1 MLQRTPGSDKLCVTR
16 PHRVVW
22 LGRGTPRRS
31 SSYNSGA
38 WKETSCLDH
47 TNHGSFLES
56 TSNWRN
62 LLRANHSPVVEKQII
77 GRSGE
82 TAAQTIPGVFPQSL
96 HLAVHVLSTNFNFLS
111 LTKMEFRDSIE
122 IVTSSVEN
130 TEQEAAFPCHSHF
143 LKHSTHLG
151 REWQGGSRCQC
162 VCAQTTVTLPARKFH
177 LLPVEGL
184 LVEPE
189 LGDLL
194 SPDMLLEEE
203 LGRLSLQTLKL

>member
-1 MLQRTPGSDKLCVTR
+1 MLQRTPDSDKLCITR

-31 SSYNSGA
+31 SFYNSGA

-82 TAAQTIPGVFPQSL
+82 TAAQTIPGVFPQSF
-96 HLAVHVLSTNFNFLS
+96 HPAVHVLSINFNFLS

-122 IVTSSVEN
+122 TVTSSVEN
-130 TEQEAAFPCHSHF
+130 TGNKRPRSPATATSWSTAPTWGENDRGALGASVFVHRRQWLCLQESFICC
-143 LKHSTHLG
+143 LCKG
-151 REWQGGSRCQC
+151 CW
-162 VCAQTTVTLPARKFH
+162 
-177 LLPVEGL
+177 
-184 LVEPE
+184 
-189 LGDLL
+189 
-194 SPDMLLEEE
+194 
-203 LGRLSLQTLKL
+203 